1 MSGMRQAGQAILK
14 YGDLVMF
21 FGFGWLVV
29 GYGQR
34 GLRWEIGLGIAATS
48 FVLWAIARLQLGK
61 SFAVTAQAKELVTT
75 GLYSRIRHPVYIFGG
90 LGYVGLF
97 VAWGNWILTAVF
109 VALQTLQFQRMR
121 KEEKVLEEAFGEEYR
136 RYKARTWF

>member
-1 MSGMRQAGQAILK
+1 MTATKRAGEAILK

-34 GLRWEIGLGIAATS
+34 GLRWGIGLAMAVVG
-48 FVLWAIARLQLGK
+48 FVLWATARLQLGR
-61 SFAVTAQAKELVTT
+61 SFAVTAQAKDLITT

-90 LGYVGLF
+90 LGYLGLF
-97 VAWGNWILTAVF
+97 VAWGNWVLTAVF
-109 VALQTLQFQRMR
+109 VGLQSLQIRRMR
-121 KEEKVLEEAFGEEYR
+121 KEEKVLEEAFGDEYR